1 MPRASACRMGMRIM
15 MMVRMG
21 RRRRIASR
29 WIRCNGRLVLVVV
42 SLMGIIIFIWEVRMM
57 IEMEARRSVMRV
69 GGRIV
74 VVLLVIT
81 RRMLNEGVWRCR
93 RRHILIITSG
103 PLGGRR

>member
-1 MPRASACRMGMRIM
+1 M

-57 IEMEARRSVMRV
+57 MEMGVRRSVMRRGEVV
-69 GGRIV
+69 GV
-74 VVLLVIT
+74 VLVIT
-81 RRMLNEGVWRCR
+81 RRMLKEGVWRCR